1 MKKLILIFIAFLI
14 VPIVFA
20 QDLEISIVSY
30 SPETG
35 SARLRM
41 LNPTDISYDD
51 LKYSIDNQ
59 EEQFIVQRFSP
70 KTAVSIF
77 PTVSSG
83 QHTIKI
89 TSSNGLNFVQTLQ
102 FGSTEEQVLKQREEL
117 DKANKKQSELFKQ
130 EFQKEINEEQIAK
143 QRKPYYIIAAILI
156 AIAIVVY
163 YIVHKIKK

>member
-14 VPIVFA
+14 VPIVLA

-30 SPETG
+30 TPETG
-35 SARLRM
+35 SARLRIY
-41 LNPTDISYDD
+41 NPTDIAYDD

-77 PTVSSG
+77 PTIIPG

-89 TSSNGLNFVQTLQ
+89 TSSNGLNLVQILQ

-130 EFQKEINEEQIAK
+130 EFQKEIKEEQTAK

-156 AIAIVVY
+156 AIAIATY
-163 YIVHKIKK
+163 YIIRKIKK